1 MMKPVTALLLAFSL
15 AGCAT
20 WHRPD
25 TTKLVTEQA
34 LAHCETQANA
44 RFPPKIVREQVTFG
58 HLQPGTEQC
67 WHQHHYLFCQHYPAQ
82 WIPPQ
87 FVQRNVN
94 SEPRQAWIIAC
105 MKGQG
110 FTR

>member
-1 MMKPVTALLLAFSL
+1 MKPTALLLAFLL

-25 TTKLVTEQA
+25 TSKSLTEQD
-34 LAHCETQANA
+34 LAQCEVQASIH
-44 RFPPKIVREQVTFG
+44 FPPKIVREQVTFG
-58 HLQPGTEQC
+58 YMQPGTEQC
-67 WHQHHYLFCQHYPAQ
+67 WHQHNYLYCQHYPAQ

-87 FVQRNVN
+87 YALENMN
-94 SEPRQAWIIAC
+94 AASRQAWTRAC

-110 FTR
+110 FSR